1 LSAAPRLKPPQ
12 VARHAFEVAQGGAS
26 RGSGRFERAADA
38 MAYVIMD
45 QRLFGV
51 LDRALDRLQL
61 LRNFGTCSPLFDH
74 RNDLLQMSVSAPE
87 ALQDLRVIAVVH
99 RRPYP
104 GGRMATIL
112 LGGCIIA
119 VDFADRDA

>member
-1 LSAAPRLKPPQ
+1 M
-12 VARHAFEVAQGGAS
+12 
-26 RGSGRFERAADA
+26 AD
-38 MAYVIMD
+38 VIMD

-61 LRNFGTCSPLFDH
+61 LRNFGTWPPLFDH
-74 RNDLLQMSVSAPE
+74 RNDLLQMSISAPE

-104 GGRMATIL
+104 GGRMAIIL

-119 VDFADRDA
+119 VDFADCDA